1 MESEK
6 INDIKKGLEC
16 CSNGSCND
24 CPYDEGETPSPFCIN
39 NLAKDSLDYINEL
52 ESENE
57 RLILQYERVKA
68 DSEMNCL
75 ELKDR
80 IAELENIGLNENITV
95 GEYLREMQRLK
106 DKVAELEKEKT
117 EQLKRFAEKVLK
129 FVKEYAFKDRK
140 EIYTNGTILVPLFRV
155 EYALETGG
163 QDYQQG

>member
-1 MESEK
+1 MEQEK
-6 INDIKKGLEC
+6 IREVKETLEHNAYFAIEYFPKAGKPKVFKLDDIL
-16 CSNGSCND
+16 
-24 CPYDEGETPSPFCIN
+24 TV
-39 NLAKDSLDYINEL
+39 INEL

-80 IAELENIGLNENITV
+80 IAELEEYIKGNEQDAKAFVN
-95 GEYLREMQRLK
+95 GWHK
-106 DKVAELEKEKT
+106 DLET
-117 EQLKRFAEKVLK
+117 EIKQFAENVLK

-155 EYALETGG
+155 EYALQTGG